1 MAIRVARALK
11 VKLLDVAGV
20 NEVGVKVNVKLP
32 AVPVITRLVKVAI
45 PSTAATVVV
54 PVSVPVPDAID
65 ATTLTLE
72 VVTVLPLASTIRI
85 TGCVPRT
92 DPLVA
97 PVGWVVIAAAVADA
111 AVTVKLNVRV
121 VLPVELVAVIV

>member
-1 MAIRVARALK
+1 

-20 NEVGVKVNVKLP
+20 NEVGVKVNVNVP

-45 PSTAATVVV
+45 PLTAATVVV

-72 VVTVLPLASTIRI
+72 VVTVLPLASTMRI

-97 PVGWVVIAAAVADA
+97 PVGWVVIAAEVADA
-111 AVTVKLNVRV
+111 EVTVKLNARV

>member
-1 MAIRVARALK
+1 MIKSAFAGEVNDEILILEFTKDQDYFDYKTK
-11 VKLLDVAGV
+11 VGSLQSLF
-20 NEVGVKVNVKLP
+20 
-32 AVPVITRLVKVAI
+32 RHR
-45 PSTAATVVV
+45 S
-54 PVSVPVPDAID
+54 VPDAID

-92 DPLVA
+92 DPLEA